1 MTTEKVALYAA
12 KMRTE
17 KVKRGNNMF
26 GRDEFRSMVGAKE
39 ADWWESAFNLSAEG
53 IHTDGLQIIE
63 SKATARVY
71 RDFNVT
77 NRRLTSIVGQTKL
90 ANVNPNAYSVW
101 LDPLAIAVDL
111 KGRHR

>member
-1 MTTEKVALYAA
+1 MTAENGALYAA
-12 KMRTE
+12 KMRTV
-17 KVKRGNNMF
+17 KVKRGNIMF
-26 GRDEFRSMVGAKE
+26 GRDEFRSVVGAKE
-39 ADWWESAFNLSAEG
+39 AEWWESAFDLSAEG
-53 IHTDGLQIIE
+53 IYTDGLRLLRAKQRPMSIG
-63 SKATARVY
+63 TL
-71 RDFNVT
+71 NLT